1 MLHSECLNRDS
12 DRASGGYPGRG
23 QGEYH
28 MLAEI
33 NLPVSQNG
41 SLEQC
46 QDHDYEDFF
55 HDTI

>member
-1 MLHSECLNRDS
+1 EVK
-12 DRASGGYPGRG
+12 
-23 QGEYH
+23 GEYH
-28 MLAEI
+28 MLAEL
-33 NLPVSQNG
+33 NPPVSQNG